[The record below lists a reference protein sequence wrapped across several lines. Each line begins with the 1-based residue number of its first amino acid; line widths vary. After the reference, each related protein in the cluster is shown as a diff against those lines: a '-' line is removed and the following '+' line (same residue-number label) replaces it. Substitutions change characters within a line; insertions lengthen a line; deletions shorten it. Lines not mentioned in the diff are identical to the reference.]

1 VGLVGDRLQD
11 YWWVFSGQG
20 ESRKLFRI
28 LMGFALARIGYLGLG
43 CGVRCVGCQQDLAIV
58 VWVYR
63 YRIIGYR
70 QLGSMGKFQ
79 QISRVGRLD
88 IL

>member
-1 VGLVGDRLQD
+1 MGVGGLKSACNLNQLAWRYVCPAVGLVGDRLQD

-43 CGVRCVGCQQDLAIV
+43 CGVR
-58 VWVYR
+58 
-63 YRIIGYR
+63 
-70 QLGSMGKFQ
+70 
-79 QISRVGRLD
+79 
-88 IL
+88 